1 MNQYKEF
8 SRHVFLLFML
18 IMGLFMGKIIL
29 DIASYPC

>member
-18 IMGLFMGKIIL
+18 FMGLFMGAVYGKNN
-29 DIASYPC
+29 S